1 MKYTINVE
9 FDSDWILS
17 HRNDDELPVETLI
30 KGLKNCKLSN
40 TKSSFTTL
48 IADVD
53 EGVVPKNAFESI
65 ILQVLLKEYPEENV
79 KDAFTLTI
87 EGAAAEKDE
96 VAVTDEK
103 DEEQDELQSKSES
116 AAKSLEWLLGSADS
130 AKSKEVPKKE
140 AGDVGADVME
150 KIEKLVGAA
159 EFKALAKEISAI
171 SSEIQRNNTYDIFTY
186 QSYLFAVNDGY
197 GLSTYLNFLGR
208 LVSGV
213 GIKKLRATKPV
224 MEFKIGPVKESMDPF
239 NDVLEV
245 LEDGDRR
252 AVRILCID
260 VSEWMNNTESRFFK
274 EFLRCIEKSI
284 DGFIVIFRIP
294 FVDKDVLEKIRFS
307 LNDLLYVKTVT
318 FPPFTKEEMQSFAQ
332 LEIEKNGFTLA
343 DEAWELFHK
352 RLTEEK
358 SDGKFYGLNTVKK
371 VVRELLY
378 KKQLDNAFV
387 GKKEN
392 NISKDDAKLLCL
404 NYGDDEITG
413 MEMLDRLV
421 ACQPVKDKLMEIL
434 AQIDISMKLK
444 PSERPCIHMRFVGNP
459 GTGKTTVARILGK
472 ILKERGVLRVGNF
485 YEYAGRDFCGKYIG
499 ETAPKTASMCRDA
512 YGSVLFIDE
521 AYSLYRGD
529 DNPKDYGREAI
540 DTLIAEM
547 ENHRTDLVIIMAGY
561 TDDMQTLM
569 EANFGL
575 ASRMPYV
582 LEFPNFTRE
591 QLAEIYKSML
601 TNKFDYEKGVL
612 KAAEKYFK
620 SIPEEFIS
628 SKNFSN
634 ARFVRNLFERTW
646 AKAALRCQLDKTEVI
661 KITVDD
667 FERASCD
674 KEFTFNEKK
683 KTKIG
688 F

>member
-1 MKYTINVE
+1 MKYTINIE

-48 IADVD
+48 SAIVD
-53 EGVVPKNAFESI
+53 DGVVPQNAFES
-65 ILQVLLKEYPEENV
+65 LVLKVLLKEYPEENV
-79 KDAFTLTI
+79 KDTFTLTI
-87 EGAAAEKDE
+87 EGVTAEKE
-96 VAVTDEK
+96 EAAVTDEK
-103 DEEQDELQSKSES
+103 DEDETETQSDS
-116 AAKSLEWLLGSADS
+116 AAKSLDWLLGGGSKTEVKGDE
-130 AKSKEVPKKE
+130 SKEE
-140 AGDVGADVME
+140 SGDVGADVME

-159 EFKALAKEISAI
+159 EFKTLAKEISAI
-171 SSEIQRNNTYDIFTY
+171 SPEIKRNNTYDIFTY

-208 LVSGV
+208 LISGV

-224 MEFKIGPVKESMDPF
+224 MEFKIGPVKESLDPF
-239 NDVLEV
+239 CDVLEA

-260 VSEWMNNTESRFFK
+260 ISEWMNNTESRFFK
-274 EFLRCIEKSI
+274 EFLRRIEKSI

-307 LNDLLYVKTVT
+307 LNDLLYVKVVT
-318 FPPFTKEEMQSFAQ
+318 FPPLTKEEIQSFAQ
-332 LEIEKNGFTLA
+332 LEIERSGFTL
-343 DEAWELFHK
+343 DEEAWELFHK
-352 RLTEEK
+352 RITEEK

-404 NYGDDEITG
+404 NSGDEEITG
-413 MEMLDRLV
+413 MQMLDRLV

-434 AQIDISMKLK
+434 AQIDMSMKLK

-601 TNKFDYEKGVL
+601 SNKFDYEDGVMQ
-612 KAAEKYFK
+612 AAEKYFM
-620 SIPEEFIS
+620 SIPEEFMS

-683 KTKIG
+683 KTRIG